1 MLRPLCKRLV
11 GCYKLSSS
19 SCRFLFSFMFFTTFV
34 LLWQTETLGWEITF
48 QYGRAEIFKRGLSSI
63 VVVMLW
69 PGSKIS
75 EYRVLCTIIALYD
88 CKYHTLREKC
98 LYLEFF
104 LVRIFLYLD
113 WVRRDTLSVYSPNA
127 GKCRPEKLQIQIL
140 FKQWHFQRNNCWRR
154 KTKRDI
160 LVIWFELPVQKLL
173 PSHNWKVN
181 TKINY

>member
-1 MLRPLCKRLV
+1 MQEISWMLQVELIF
-11 GCYKLSSS
+11 LS
-19 SCRFLFSFMFFTTFV
+19 FPFFFHVFHYICITVTNRNIGLRNNFPV
-34 LLWQTETLGWEITF
+34 WES
-48 QYGRAEIFKRGLSSI
+48 R
-63 VVVMLW
+63 
-69 PGSKIS
+69 SKTS
-75 EYRVLCTIIALYD
+75 EYRVLCTIIVLYD

-181 TKINY
+181 TKTSY

>member
-69 PGSKIS
+69 PGSKTS
-75 EYRVLCTIIALYD
+75 EYRVLCTIIVLYD

-104 LVRIFLYLD
+104 LVRIFLYGEILSPFT
-113 WVRRDTLSVYSPNA
+113 VRMRGNTDQKNFKYRYFWGSDIFKGTIAEEEKPNA
-127 GKCRPEKLQIQIL
+127 TYLLYGLNYLYKSYYHHITGK
-140 FKQWHFQRNNCWRR
+140 
-154 KTKRDI
+154 
-160 LVIWFELPVQKLL
+160 
-173 PSHNWKVN
+173 
-181 TKINY
+181 

>member
-69 PGSKIS
+69 PGSKTS
-75 EYRVLCTIIALYD
+75 EYRVLCTIIVLYD

-113 WVRRDTLSVYSPNA
+113 WVQRYSL
-127 GKCRPEKLQIQIL
+127 RLQSECGEMQT
-140 FKQWHFQRNNCWRR
+140 R
-154 KTKRDI
+154 KTPNTDTFQAVTFSK
-160 LVIWFELPVQKLL
+160 EQLL
-173 PSHNWKVN
+173 KKKNQTRHTCYMVWITCTKV
-181 TKINY
+181 TTIT

>member
-69 PGSKIS
+69 PGSKTS
-75 EYRVLCTIIALYD
+75 EYRVLCTIIVLYD

-104 LVRIFLYLD
+104 LVRIILYGEILSPFT
-113 WVRRDTLSVYSPNA
+113 VRIRGNTDQKNFKYRYFSGSDIFKGTIAEEEKPNA
-127 GKCRPEKLQIQIL
+127 TYLLYGLNYLYKSYYHHITGK
-140 FKQWHFQRNNCWRR
+140 
-154 KTKRDI
+154 
-160 LVIWFELPVQKLL
+160 
-173 PSHNWKVN
+173 
-181 TKINY
+181 

>member
-69 PGSKIS
+69 PGSKTS
-75 EYRVLCTIIALYD
+75 EYRVLCTIIVLYD

-104 LVRIFLYLD
+104 LVRIILYGEILSPFT
-113 WVRRDTLSVYSPNA
+113 VRMRGNTDQKNFKYRYFSGSDIFKGTIAEEEKPNA
-127 GKCRPEKLQIQIL
+127 TYLLYGLNYLYKNYYHHITGK
-140 FKQWHFQRNNCWRR
+140 
-154 KTKRDI
+154 
-160 LVIWFELPVQKLL
+160 
-173 PSHNWKVN
+173 
-181 TKINY
+181 